1 MNRSD
6 HLTLTEFL
14 EEFTNQHA
22 IDTGAEELI
31 LDVTS
36 EEAEEFGLFFIRGMC
51 GLMRGLRMARRSHQP
66 GISPEIDADGLME
79 NAEGEGAGAGRLV
92 N

>member
-14 EEFTNQHA
+14 EAFTNQHA

-31 LDVTS
+31 LDV
-36 EEAEEFGLFFIRGMC
+36 GMNTP
-51 GLMRGLRMARRSHQP
+51 R
-66 GISPEIDADGLME
+66 EDASMSGRLKFTAIILLME
-79 NAEGEGAGAGRLV
+79 FWRTTTPMAPPKS
-92 N
+92 